1 MDEQTSESVVEES
14 IDLFADEEP
23 EVEQTSEAEDDTFAE
38 ETQPEEEEAPAEP
51 DGQQSDAGAENILDI
66 VYNGQAMS
74 LNRQQAIEMA
84 QKGMNYDKLQQRL
97 QAAENSP
104 ERQMIARLA
113 QQSGMDVNSF
123 MQSLEQQLSEYQVN
137 TRAEQLLSDSYM
149 DRDTAMRLAR
159 SEIEKEALQ
168 NEKAAQ
174 ERAQQEYLNKQQ
186 AQAMENQRKR
196 DTFTKEIQELVNT
209 YPDFQSKYPTI
220 ESMPK
225 VMQDAIRNG
234 ESIKSAYQQVII
246 DELRSE
252 NAAYKQNQ
260 KNAIASTGSATG
272 TGATNAKD
280 PFLSALYSDD

>member
-186 AQAMENQRKR
+186 AKAMENQRKR

>member
-260 KNAIASTGSATG
+260 KNAMTSTGSATG